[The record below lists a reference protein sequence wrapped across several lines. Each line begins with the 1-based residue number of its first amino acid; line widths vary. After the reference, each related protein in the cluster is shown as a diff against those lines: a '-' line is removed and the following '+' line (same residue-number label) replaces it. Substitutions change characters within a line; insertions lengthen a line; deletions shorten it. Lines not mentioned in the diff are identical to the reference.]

1 MADQGTEQWHL
12 DRLGKATASRINDI
26 RSIIK
31 SGEAA
36 SRKNYRAQLI
46 VERLTGQKT
55 DGFINSSMQ
64 FGIDN
69 EPVARA
75 MYEVMTG
82 NDVDQVG
89 FLNHPSI
96 EMSGAS
102 CDGLISTDGLIE
114 IKCPNTATHI
124 DYLLAGIV
132 PTQYRNQMLWQMEC
146 TGRKWCD
153 FVSYDPRM
161 PEHMQMFCI
170 RFERDDEELNKI
182 REDVVKF
189 LDEVNEVIEKLQAI
203 SQQRKIK

>member
-1 MADQGTEQWHL
+1 MIQGSTEWL
-12 DRLGKATASRINDI
+12 KARRGVLGASAINDA
-26 RSIIK
+26 RSVIK

-36 SRKNYRAQLI
+36 SRRNLRARI
-46 VERLTGQKT
+46 IAERLTGICEET
-55 DGFINSSMQ
+55 YTNAAMQ
-64 FGIDN
+64 WGIDN

-75 MYEVMTG
+75 MYETTIG
-82 NDVDQVG
+82 QDVDQCG
-89 FLNHPSI
+89 FILHPSI
-96 EMSGAS
+96 KMTGAS
-102 CDGLISTDGLIE
+102 PDGLIADDGLIE

-161 PEHMQMFCI
+161 PEHMRLFCI

-189 LDEVNEVIEKLQAI
+189 LAEVNEVIEKLQLI
-203 SQQRKIK
+203 SQGRK

>member
-1 MADQGTEQWHL
+1 MIQGSDEWKEA
-12 DRLGKATASRINDI
+12 RRGFLGASAINDV
-26 RSIIK
+26 RSVIK

-36 SRKNYRAQLI
+36 SRRNLRARI
-46 VERLTGQKT
+46 IAERLTGICDET
-55 DGFINSSMQ
+55 YTNAAMQ
-64 FGIDN
+64 WGIDN

-75 MYEVMTG
+75 MYETTIG
-82 NDVDQVG
+82 QDVDQCG
-89 FLNHPSI
+89 FILHPTI
-96 EMSGAS
+96 KMTGAS
-102 CDGLISTDGLIE
+102 PDGLIGNDGLIE

-161 PEHMQMFCI
+161 PENMQMFCI

-189 LDEVNEVIEKLQAI
+189 LAEVNEVIEKLQVI
-203 SQQRKIK
+203 SQGRK